1 MNQAGRIR
9 IKRAYEDRSP
19 EDGRRVLVDRLWPRG
34 VSKADLGDAVWMKDV
49 APSAQLRKWFGHKP
63 ERWEEFRSRYLR
75 ELRSNPA
82 AAALRDVA
90 AAGPVTLVYS
100 ARDEVH
106 NQAVVLAEF
115 LRPDRP
121 AQDEDTAV
129 AHRGAPVSHRAA
141 SPTRAGDRT

>member
-1 MNQAGRIR
+1 MNQTGRIH

-19 EDGRRVLVDRLWPRG
+19 DDGRRVLVDRLWPRG
-34 VSKADLGDAVWMKDV
+34 VSKAELADAVWMKDV

-63 ERWEEFRSRYLR
+63 ERWAQFRTRYLR

-82 AAALRDVA
+82 VAALRDLVA
-90 AAGPVTLVYS
+90 SAPVTLVYS

-115 LRPDRP
+115 LRGS
-121 AQDEDTAV
+121 AQGEG
-129 AHRGAPVSHRAA
+129 AHRAM
-141 SPTRAGDRT
+141 RAGDRA